1 MVSLAPIEVDLQFI
15 TSVGATLLLGA
26 LILST
31 LVPRKL
37 AVSLMAVKVAV
48 VIVYFVFFIDGS
60 WFFGGDDLGYAER
73 GLTLFETG
81 RNPVTIWT
89 HHEAYYLKTATK
101 SLSLVYFHN
110 FVGMWLFG
118 PHYHAPILLN
128 LIISTGTIF
137 FLARIVEKIF
147 GQREWVVPF
156 VVFVSLHWTT
166 IVWHSFLNLKEP
178 LVALLLSAMIYFV
191 LDLRR
196 RPGFGLIGL
205 LTLGLLVSRIRFYLP
220 VFVIAG
226 FVLAQI
232 DAVRKLVVYRPV
244 WVLAGTIVFLVFSIL
259 IVGSEIRLF
268 MKLADVYGFPYELVH
283 FTLQPAPWKITEPAS
298 YLLLPALLHW
308 VMFVPACIGGYR
320 LWKSGF
326 EGRMVVATVIAGLVF
341 YGFVDVVAST
351 RHRMPIDMLVIILH
365 FAFLK
370 EFVLPSIRLNR
381 GQRRI

>member
-1 MVSLAPIEVDLQFI
+1 MISLAPVEVDSQFI
-15 TSVGATLLLGA
+15 TSVGVTFFLGV

-31 LVPRKL
+31 LVPRTI
-37 AVSLMAVKVAV
+37 AVALMAVKVAV
-48 VIVYFVFFIDGS
+48 VILYFCFFIDGS
-60 WFFGGDDLGYAER
+60 WFYGGDDLGFAER
-73 GLTLFETG
+73 GLILYETG

-101 SLSLVYFHN
+101 SLSLIYFHN
-110 FVGMWLFG
+110 FVAMWMFG
-118 PHYHAPILLN
+118 PHYHSPILLN
-128 LIISTGTIF
+128 LILSAGTVF
-137 FLARIVEKIF
+137 FLVRIAEKIF
-147 GQREWVVPF
+147 RQREWVVPF
-156 VVFVSLHWTT
+156 VVFASLHWTT

-205 LTLGLLVSRIRFYLP
+205 LTLGLLASRIRFYLP
-220 VFVIAG
+220 VLVIGG
-226 FVLAQI
+226 FLLAQI
-232 DAVRKLVVYRPV
+232 DAVRKLVVYKPV
-244 WVLAGTIVFLVFSIL
+244 WALAGTIVFLFFSIL
-259 IVGSEIRLF
+259 IAGSEIRLF
-268 MKLADVYGFPYELVH
+268 MKLADVYGFPYELIH

-308 VMFVPACIGGYR
+308 VMFVPACIGGYC

-326 EGRMVVATVIAGLVF
+326 GGRVVVATVIAGLVF

-370 EFVLPSIRLNR
+370 EFVLPSIRSNR
-381 GQRRI
+381 G